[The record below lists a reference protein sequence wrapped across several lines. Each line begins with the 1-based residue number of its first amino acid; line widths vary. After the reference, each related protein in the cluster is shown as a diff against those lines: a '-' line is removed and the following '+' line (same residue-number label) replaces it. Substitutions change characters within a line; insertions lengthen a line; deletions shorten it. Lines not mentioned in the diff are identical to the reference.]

1 MMRLS
6 ILHVEL
12 YSSFTSSPYHSFI
25 ATHRWSL
32 SNNAASSPLVRP
44 ISMLDTSGIAVLAS
58 TARKVPRTSCATSFD
73 RSRTISEMFPE
84 IDLGIP
90 VRTSHTLVHVA
101 IAGHL
106 RQPLAIAASTKHKKC
121 RSADACSILKDSI
134 RLSSRERS
142 VSIRARIPSNP
153 SSNGIRC
160 YNRRSETFVPAS
172 PIRC

>member
-1 MMRLS
+1 MRLS

-84 IDLGIP
+84 IDLGIS
-90 VRTSHTLVHVA
+90 VRTSHRRPLASLACYDCCEHKLHVA
-101 IAGHL
+101 
-106 RQPLAIAASTKHKKC
+106 KHKKC

>member
-90 VRTSHTLVHVA
+90 VRTS
-101 IAGHL
+101 
-106 RQPLAIAASTKHKKC
+106 QPQPATCVTCDCCEHKAQKVSEVG
-121 RSADACSILKDSI
+121 SADACSILKDSI
-134 RLSSRERS
+134 RLSSRERY